1 MRRDQQPMNFS
12 AVDRL
17 ACSREARLTSNY
29 PELFFKLKEP
39 ATLRLPFVPPLLD
52 TNFVGTSLAR
62 LVCMHTERSL
72 SGLEFREQSSRGRE
86 WSQYT
91 ESTNLIFKPAHAA

>member
-1 MRRDQQPMNFS
+1 MHPPCDVISKPMNFS

-29 PELFFKLKEP
+29 PQLFFKLKEP

-72 SGLEFREQSSRGRE
+72 SGLTLGSS
-86 WSQYT
+86 
-91 ESTNLIFKPAHAA
+91 LAAGGNGVNTLNPRT